1 VANAPV
7 TITIDGFGPRT
18 NGNDPETGDEIERLD
33 LAPLLVEHPAFVT
46 ALAERVARLASVRHA
61 SYVHLRRLDRPDSD
75 RLELISDFT
84 PGWRLSELLD
94 ESSAAGIPV
103 DITVVISL
111 VRQLLPA
118 VALFSRHNR
127 EAAIGTLAVERL
139 IVTPQARLVIAEH
152 AFGPALEKLN
162 FGRER
167 LWRDLRIVMPASAGL
182 PRANQRS
189 DAYAVGVIA
198 LSLLAGHV
206 LTADEYPAEI
216 ESLLEGLN
224 EHREGRP
231 SPLSAAFGNWLKRAL
246 QLDPKTAFQTPSEM
260 QLAFEA
266 VLASD
271 RSYVTTTAKF
281 EEWIAIVGAPIET
294 RKRPPAPEPPP
305 PPPEAESA
313 YARAESGELQRDHAE
328 ATDGREGGPEPEPQQ
343 EPEPVEVERVVD
355 EVDPIVAQI
364 ASYKPAY
371 QEMRAP
377 EPEPERKP
385 APSPVLYDTPLVVE
399 EQEPAPYVPPQAVE
413 DPEPAPYIPPVVEE
427 PDPIAARIASYEPA
441 AYEEPRVS
449 AYARAESGELQRDH
463 AEAYVPPPVV
473 DEAQPDAE
481 QSVVDEVASTFEAAA
496 EAPPAWTA
504 PAAAPPDEAVQVAA
518 YESSD
523 APARSKLPLAAF
535 AGVIALLLVV
545 IGWLWMSRDTG
556 MRGGEGELAV
566 QSRPPGAK
574 VIVDGKDQGITPTTV
589 RLPAGAHVLE
599 VQVGKAEP
607 RVIPLTITAGVQTSQ
622 YIELRDVVVTGSL
635 SVKSEPPGARITVDG
650 QPRGTTP
657 ATIPNLS
664 AGDHAVVL
672 ELADRKVSQAVKI
685 EAGSSAQLTIPMPRR

>member
-1 VANAPV
+1 MLLVANAPA

-18 NGNDPETGDEIERLD
+18 NGIDPETGDEVERLD
-33 LAPLLVEHPAFVT
+33 LAPLLVEHAAFVT
-46 ALAERVARLASVRHA
+46 ALAERVARLAAVRHA

-111 VRQLLPA
+111 LRQLMPA

-162 FGRER
+162 FGRDR

-182 PRANQRS
+182 PRASQRS
-189 DAYAVGVIA
+189 DAYAIGVIA
-198 LSLLAGHV
+198 LTLLAGRV
-206 LTADEYPAEI
+206 LTAEEYPAQV
-216 ESLLEGLN
+216 ESLLDDLK
-224 EHREGRP
+224 EHRDGRP

-246 QLDPKTAFQTPSEM
+246 QLDSKTAFQTPSEM

-271 RSYVTTTAKF
+271 RAYVTTNAKF
-281 EEWIAIVGAPIET
+281 EEWITNVGAPIEA

-305 PPPEAESA
+305 PPPPEPQPEPEAIVIEA
-313 YARAESGELQRDHAE
+313 KPEAGPDLIAELQAIAERQPEPEPHAE
-328 ATDGREGGPEPEPQQ
+328 ATSDREVG
-343 EPEPVEVERVVD
+343 
-355 EVDPIVAQI
+355 
-364 ASYKPAY
+364 
-371 QEMRAP
+371 
-377 EPEPERKP
+377 PERKP

-399 EQEPAPYVPPQAVE
+399 EPAPYVPLQVVE
-413 DPEPAPYIPPVVEE
+413 EPGPAPYIPPPVVEA
-427 PDPIAARIASYEPA
+427 PDPIAARTASDEP
-441 AYEEPRVS
+441 VS
-449 AYARAESGELQRDH
+449 D
-463 AEAYVPPPVV
+463 VPPPVV
-473 DEAQPDAE
+473 DEAQPDAGLPVE
-481 QSVVDEVASTFEAAA
+481 DEVASTFEAAA

-504 PAAAPPDEAVQVAA
+504 PEAAPPDEAVPVDAF
-518 YESSD
+518 ESSD
-523 APARSKLPLAAF
+523 APARSKVPLAAF
-535 AGVIALLLVV
+535 AGVVVLLLVV
-545 IGWLWMSRDTG
+545 IGWLWMSRG
-556 MRGGEGELAV
+556 SGGLREGEGELAV

-574 VIVDGKDQGITPTTV
+574 VIVDGKDQGVTPTTV

-622 YIELRDVVVTGSL
+622 YIELRDVAVTGSL
-635 SVKSEPPGARITVDG
+635 SIKSEPPGARITIDG

-657 ATIPNLS
+657 ATIPDLT

-672 ELADRKVSQAVKI
+672 ELAGRRASQAVRI
-685 EAGSSAQLTIPMPRR
+685 EPGSTAQLTIPMPRR

>member
-1 VANAPV
+1 MLLVANAPA

-18 NGNDPETGDEIERLD
+18 NGIDPETGDEVERLD
-33 LAPLLVEHPAFVT
+33 LAPLLVEHAAFVT
-46 ALAERVARLASVRHA
+46 ALAERVARLAAVRHA

-111 VRQLLPA
+111 LRQLMPA

-162 FGRER
+162 FGRDR

-182 PRANQRS
+182 PRASQRS
-189 DAYAVGVIA
+189 DAYAIGVIA
-198 LSLLAGHV
+198 LTLLAGRV
-206 LTADEYPAEI
+206 LTADEYPAQV
-216 ESLLEGLN
+216 ESLLEGLK
-224 EHREGRP
+224 EHRDGRP

-246 QLDPKTAFQTPSEM
+246 QLDSKTAFQTPSEM

-271 RSYVTTTAKF
+271 RAYVTTTAKF
-281 EEWIAIVGAPIET
+281 EEWIANVGAPIEA

-305 PPPEAESA
+305 PPPPPPEPETQPETQPEPQLEPQLEPEAIVIDAKPEAGPDLIAELHAIAERQPEPEPEPEPA
-313 YARAESGELQRDHAE
+313 YARAESGGLRRDHAE
-328 ATDGREGGPEPEPQQ
+328 ATSDREG
-343 EPEPVEVERVVD
+343 R
-355 EVDPIVAQI
+355 
-364 ASYKPAY
+364 
-371 QEMRAP
+371 
-377 EPEPERKP
+377 PERKP

-399 EQEPAPYVPPQAVE
+399 EPAPYVPLQVVE
-413 DPEPAPYIPPVVEE
+413 EPAPAPYIPPPVIEA
-427 PDPIAARIASYEPA
+427 PDPIAARIASDEP
-441 AYEEPRVS
+441 VS
-449 AYARAESGELQRDH
+449 D
-463 AEAYVPPPVV
+463 VPPVV
-473 DEAQPDAE
+473 DEAQPDAGLAVE
-481 QSVVDEVASTFEAAA
+481 DEVASTFEAAA

-504 PAAAPPDEAVQVAA
+504 PAAAPPDEAVPVAA
-518 YESSD
+518 FESSD
-523 APARSKLPLAAF
+523 APARSKVPLAAF
-535 AGVIALLLVV
+535 AGVVVLLLVV
-545 IGWLWMSRDTG
+545 IGWLWMSRG
-556 MRGGEGELAV
+556 SGGLREGEGELAV

-574 VIVDGKDQGITPTTV
+574 VIVDGKDQGVTPTTV

-622 YIELRDVVVTGSL
+622 YIELRDVAVTGSL
-635 SVKSEPPGARITVDG
+635 AIRSEPPGARITIDG

-657 ATIPNLS
+657 ATIPDLT

-672 ELADRKVSQAVKI
+672 ELAGRKASQAVKI
-685 EAGSSAQLTIPMPRR
+685 EPGSTAQLTVPMPRR

>member
-7 TITIDGFGPRT
+7 SLTLDGFGPRT
-18 NGNDPETGDEIERLD
+18 NGIDPETGDEIERLD
-33 LAPLLVEHPAFVT
+33 LAPLLVEHSAFVT
-46 ALAERVARLASVRHA
+46 TLAERVARLAAVRHA
-61 SYVHLRRLDRPDSD
+61 SYVHLRRLDRPDAD

-111 VRQLLPA
+111 LRQLLPA

-127 EAAIGTLAVERL
+127 EAAIGVLAVERL

-167 LWRDLRIVMPASAGL
+167 LWRDLRIVMPESVGL

-189 DAYAVGVIA
+189 DAYAIGVIA
-198 LSLLAGHV
+198 LSLILGRV
-206 LTADEYPAEI
+206 LTADEYPEQI
-216 ESLLEGLN
+216 DSLLGGLN
-224 EHREGRP
+224 EHRGGQP

-281 EEWIAIVGAPIET
+281 EEWIANVGAPIEM

-305 PPPEAESA
+305 LPPEPEPESA
-313 YARAESGELQRDHAE
+313 YARAESGELRRDHAE
-328 ATDGREGGPEPEPQQ
+328 ATLGREGGPEP
-343 EPEPVEVERVVD
+343 VARVVE
-355 EVDPIVAQI
+355 EVDPIAEQI
-364 ASYKPAY
+364 ASYRPSY
-371 QEMRAP
+371 QEAQAP
-377 EPEPERKP
+377 EPVPEPERKP
-385 APSPVLYDTPLVVE
+385 APSPVLYDVSPV
-399 EQEPAPYVPPQAVE
+399 VE
-413 DPEPAPYIPPVVEE
+413 DPEVAPYVLPPIVET
-427 PDPIAARIASYEPA
+427 PDPVAAETASPEPA
-441 AYEEPRVS
+441 AYEESQAAV
-449 AYARAESGELQRDH
+449 E
-463 AEAYVPPPVV
+463 YVPAPVAEETDRVAEEASNEAASTDETASEPPSIWTAVEAVPPADAVPVDAYEPPV
-473 DEAQPDAE
+473 
-481 QSVVDEVASTFEAAA
+481 
-496 EAPPAWTA
+496 
-504 PAAAPPDEAVQVAA
+504 
-518 YESSD
+518 

-545 IGWLWMSRDTG
+545 IGWLWMSRG
-556 MRGGEGELAV
+556 SGGIREGEGELAV
-566 QSRPPGAK
+566 QSRPPGAR
-574 VIVDGKDQGITPTTV
+574 VIVDGKERGMTPTTV
-589 RLPAGAHVLE
+589 RLPAGPHVLE

-635 SVKSEPPGARITVDG
+635 SIKSEPSGARITIDG

-657 ATIPNLS
+657 ATIPNLT

-672 ELADRKVSQAVKI
+672 ELGGRKASQAVKI
-685 EAGSSAQLTIPMPRR
+685 EPGSAAQLTVPMPRR

>member
-1 VANAPV
+1 MANAPV
-7 TITIDGFGPRT
+7 TITVDGFGPRT
-18 NGNDPETGDEIERLD
+18 NGIDPETGDEVERLD
-33 LAPLLVEHPAFVT
+33 LAPLLVEDSAFVT
-46 ALAERVARLASVRHA
+46 ALAERVARLAAVRHA
-61 SYVHLRRLDRPDSD
+61 SYVHLRRLDRPDAN

-111 VRQLLPA
+111 LRQLLPA

-152 AFGPALEKLN
+152 AFGPALERLN
-162 FGRER
+162 FGRAR
-167 LWRDLRIVMPASAGL
+167 LWHDLRVVMPDSAEL
-182 PRANQRS
+182 PRANQRG
-189 DAYAVGVIA
+189 DAYAIGVVA
-198 LSLLAGHV
+198 LSLLVGRV
-206 LTADEYPAEI
+206 FTADEFPAQI
-216 ESLLEGLN
+216 ESLHEGLN
-224 EHREGRP
+224 EHRDGQP

-281 EEWIAIVGAPIET
+281 DEWLATVGAPIEM

-305 PPPEAESA
+305 PPPP
-313 YARAESGELQRDHAE
+313 
-328 ATDGREGGPEPEPQQ
+328 PEPEPQREPEAIVVEAEP
-343 EPEPVEVERVVD
+343 EPEPVAHVVE
-355 EVDPIVAQI
+355 EVDPIAEQI

-371 QEMRAP
+371 QESQAPEP

-385 APSPVLYDTPLVVE
+385 APSPVLYDTPLVE
-399 EQEPAPYVPPQAVE
+399 EPEPAPYVPPQAVE
-413 DPEPAPYIPPVVEE
+413 EPAPAPYIAPRVLEE
-427 PDPIAARIASYEPA
+427 HDPIAAQIASYAPA
-441 AYEEPRVS
+441 AYEEPRAPEPEPEPEPV
-449 AYARAESGELQRDH
+449 E
-463 AEAYVPPPVV
+463 YVDPPVV
-473 DEAQPDAE
+473 EETQRVADEAF
-481 QSVVDEVASTFEAAA
+481 DEAASADEAAA
-496 EAPPAWTA
+496 VAAPVWTA
-504 PAAAPPDEAVQVAA
+504 PAAAPSNEAVPVAA
-518 YESSD
+518 YESPD
-523 APARSKLPLAAF
+523 TPARSKLPLAAL

-545 IGWLWMSRDTG
+545 IGWLWMSRG
-556 MRGGEGELAV
+556 SGGIREGEGELAV
-566 QSRPPGAK
+566 QSRPPGAR
-574 VIVDGKDQGITPTTV
+574 VIVDGKERGVTPTTV
-589 RLPAGAHVLE
+589 RLPSGPHVLE

-635 SVKSEPPGARITVDG
+635 SIKSEPTGARITIDG

-657 ATIPNLS
+657 ANIPNLT

-672 ELADRKVSQAVKI
+672 ELGGRKASQAVKI
-685 EAGSSAQLTIPMPRR
+685 EAGSTAQLTIPMPRR